1 MAPLSTMGVETMDE
15 FRKTVATLVK
25 EEEAKRDGVL
35 PRLIKCCTG
44 LKNAADIRT
53 LGFLFY
59 YFASLALLWWWDN
72 FVLNCFGEAGG
83 LLLRCIGA
91 YGFQMHTFLGSVMT
105 HNIMHSALF
114 WKPWANKVTQLL
126 LTLTYGHP
134 VSSYVPGHNL
144 SHHKYTQ
151 SKRDVMSSYLVKSK
165 YHAINF
171 LNFQPSVGLSDAI

>member
-1 MAPLSTMGVETMDE
+1 
-15 FRKTVATLVK
+15 
-25 EEEAKRDGVL
+25 
-35 PRLIKCCTG
+35 
-44 LKNAADIRT
+44 
-53 LGFLFY
+53 
-59 YFASLALLWWWDN
+59 
-72 FVLNCFGEAGG
+72 
-83 LLLRCIGA
+83 
-91 YGFQMHTFLGSVMT
+91 MT

-171 LNFQPSVGLSDAI
+171 LNFQPSVGLSVMQSDFRYIMFQKERGNWMFVSQAMRELTFLMFVQAALMYTSIPVVHAFLCAHFFAQYAIVTLSLLQHDGCEVYDRNRPTIDWNTSRNFTCPI

>member
-1 MAPLSTMGVETMDE
+1 MAFSL
-15 FRKTVATLVK
+15 
-25 EEEAKRDGVL
+25 
-35 PRLIKCCTG
+35 RLIKCCTG

-72 FVLNCFGEAGG
+72 LVLNCFGEAGWAAFAVYWG
-83 LLLRCIGA
+83 TWLSNA
-91 YGFQMHTFLGSVMT
+91 YFSFLGSVMT

-171 LNFQPSVGLSDAI
+171 LNFQPSVGFKCDAI